1 MMIWYVQKPVYFAE
15 IPSYIFQPECTFQ
28 QLPCPDPGATS
39 MSARLISDVLDVLP
53 CQLPWEN
60 LENSVP
66 RWRVRGLPLTCLLRT
81 EYDEESQDR
90 GQ

>member
-1 MMIWYVQKPVYFAE
+1 
-15 IPSYIFQPECTFQ
+15 
-28 QLPCPDPGATS
+28 

-53 CQLPWEN
+53 CQLPWDYLEN
-60 LENSVP
+60 LMP

>member
-1 MMIWYVQKPVYFAE
+1 MIWYVQKPVYFAE